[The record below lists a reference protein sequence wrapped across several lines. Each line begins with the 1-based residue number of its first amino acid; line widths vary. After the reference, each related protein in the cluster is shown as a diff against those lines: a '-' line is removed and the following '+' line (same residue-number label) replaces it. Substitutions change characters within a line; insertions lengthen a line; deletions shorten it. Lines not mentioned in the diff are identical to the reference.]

1 MANSSTRTVSRYETS
16 AVYGIPM
23 GISLAIIGVLTNLIL
38 IYFLFN
44 KRVKKSL
51 GDKFLLCLNILDM
64 FICLC
69 TIANL
74 LMIDFEEIFIYEKV
88 YRETKKYYIILVEC
102 SGITTCF
109 LCGLRTI
116 SIKYPF
122 YAVRNKVVYFFFGL
136 FTTCLVIRN
145 LIVESENADSV
156 IISLEEHEE
165 LEITPQVFIVE
176 IEMGA
181 MILFVVASSVVCVVE
196 LSSST
201 VPTEKRQ
208 KGSSRQATIMV
219 LILCALFVFFNTI
232 RCMFIILALFVV
244 KGDDVAFPKMSIYI
258 PMVVNSAANPL
269 VYFTRNSEMKKY
281 LGDLVKKYNIF
292 SPRWRVNAFQTRG
305 NTVETRGNAVGTRA
319 HAVATILNVV
329 ETRGNTVETR
339 KNAVETR
346 KNAVEKRGNTVEK
359 RGNAV
364 EKRGNSVE
372 TRGNAVETRGNSVEK
387 RENAVETR
395 GNAVETRGNAVE
407 TRGNSV
413 EKRENAVEKRGNAV
427 ETRGNAV
434 ETRGNAVET
443 ILNAVEKRGNSV
455 ETRGNAVRTIL
466 NVVETRVNAVETR
479 ENTVETRE
487 NTIEK
492 RGNAVETRGNTLY
505 SLNKSKCS

>member
-1 MANSSTRTVSRYETS
+1 MANSSTRTVLRYETS

-38 IYFLFN
+38 IYFLLN
-44 KRVKKSL
+44 KIKKSL

-88 YRETKKYYIILVEC
+88 DRETKKYYIILVEC

-136 FTTCLVIRN
+136 FTTCLIIRN
-145 LIVESENADSV
+145 LMVESENADSV

-201 VPTEKRQ
+201 VPMEKRQ

-232 RCMFIILALFVV
+232 WCMLIIVALFVV
-244 KGDDVAFPKMSIYI
+244 KADDVAFSKMSIYI

-269 VYFTRNSEMKKY
+269 VYFTRNREMKKY

-292 SPRWRVNAFQTRG
+292 SPRWRGNAFQTRG
-305 NTVETRGNAVGTRA
+305 NTVETRGNAVA
-319 HAVATILNVV
+319 
-329 ETRGNTVETR
+329 TRG
-339 KNAVETR
+339 NAVETR
-346 KNAVEKRGNTVEK
+346 GITFET

-364 EKRGNSVE
+364 DTRVNAVDTTEHAVDTTEHAVE
-372 TRGNAVETRGNSVEK
+372 TRGNAVETRINVVETRGNTVGT
-387 RENAVETR
+387 RGNNAVATREITVATR

-407 TRGNSV
+407 TSG
-413 EKRENAVEKRGNAV
+413 NAVKTILNAVDTTEHAVDTTEHAV

-434 ETRGNAVET
+434 ETR
-443 ILNAVEKRGNSV
+443 I
-455 ETRGNAVRTIL
+455 
-466 NVVETRVNAVETR
+466 NV
-479 ENTVETRE
+479 
-487 NTIEK
+487 
-492 RGNAVETRGNTLY
+492 VETRGNTVGTRGNNAVGTRVN
-505 SLNKSKCS
+505 SVGKR

>member
-1 MANSSTRTVSRYETS
+1 MANSSTRTVLRYETS

-38 IYFLFN
+38 IYFLLN
-44 KRVKKSL
+44 KIKKSL

-88 YRETKKYYIILVEC
+88 DRETKKYYIILVEC

-136 FTTCLVIRN
+136 FTTCLIIRN
-145 LIVESENADSV
+145 LMVESENADSV

-208 KGSSRQATIMV
+208 KGLSRQATIMV

-232 RCMFIILALFVV
+232 WCMLIIVALFVV
-244 KGDDVAFPKMSIYI
+244 KADDVAFSKMSIYI
-258 PMVVNSAANPL
+258 PMAVNSAANPL

-292 SPRWRVNAFQTRG
+292 SPRWRGNAFQTREI
-305 NTVETRGNAVGTRA
+305 TVET
-319 HAVATILNVV
+319 
-329 ETRGNTVETR
+329 
-339 KNAVETR
+339 
-346 KNAVEKRGNTVEK
+346 
-359 RGNAV
+359 
-364 EKRGNSVE
+364 RGNSVE
-372 TRGNAVETRGNSVEK
+372 TRGNAVKTIL
-387 RENAVETR
+387 NAVETR
-395 GNAVETRGNAVE
+395 GN
-407 TRGNSV
+407 
-413 EKRENAVEKRGNAV
+413 
-427 ETRGNAV
+427 
-434 ETRGNAVET
+434 
-443 ILNAVEKRGNSV
+443 
-455 ETRGNAVRTIL
+455 
-466 NVVETRVNAVETR
+466 VVETREITVATR
-479 ENTVETRE
+479 ENTVETRGNVVE
-487 NTIEK
+487 TREITVAT
-492 RGNAVETRGNTLY
+492 RGNAVKTILNAVDTTEHAVDTTEHAVETRGNTVGTRGNNAVGTRGNAVGTDNIANYL
-505 SLNKSKCS
+505 